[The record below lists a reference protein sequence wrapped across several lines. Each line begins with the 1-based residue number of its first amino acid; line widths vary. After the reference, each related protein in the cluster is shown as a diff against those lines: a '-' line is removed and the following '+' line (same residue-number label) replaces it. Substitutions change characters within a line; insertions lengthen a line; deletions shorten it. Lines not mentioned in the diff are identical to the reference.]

1 MEKIGFIGLGNMGMP
16 MAQNL
21 ISNGIKVKGFDVSEE
36 VLKQAS
42 KNKIEVCSD
51 TLQASKEIDVLITM
65 LPNGGAVSS
74 VFNSESL
81 LENIDPS
88 ILIIECSTISPK
100 TSKELSLKASSLN
113 LEMIDA
119 PVSGG
124 VKGAEE
130 AGLTFMVGGSV
141 ENVEKAKPILS
152 KMGKNIFHA
161 GDSGSG
167 QVAKLCNNMLLAIHM
182 CGTAETIAMG
192 VNNGL
197 DPAILSEIMKN
208 SSGGNWSLEK
218 YNPFPGVMKEAPASN
233 NYSGGFLNSL
243 MLKDLNLAEELANQ
257 SKSNTPMGKL
267 ARELYEELNNQGFEG
282 LDFSSVQ
289 QNYLDK

>member
-21 ISNGIKVKGFDVSEE
+21 ISNGIKVKGFDISEE

-65 LPNGGAVSS
+65 LPNGEAVSS

-141 ENVEKAKPILS
+141 ENVEKARPILS

-161 GDSGSG
+161 GGSGSG
-167 QVAKLCNNMLLAIHM
+167 QIAKLCNNMLLAIHM
-182 CGTAETIAMG
+182 SGTAEALSMG
-192 VNNGL
+192 VKSGL
-197 DPAILSEIMKN
+197 DPSVLSEIMSK
-208 SSGGNWSLEK
+208 SSGGNWSLDK
-218 YNPFPGVMKEAPASN
+218 YNPYPGVMSESPASN
-233 NYSGGFLNSL
+233 DYQGGFLNKL
-243 MLKDLNLAEELANQ
+243 MIKDLSLAKELADDAGTQ
-257 SKSNTPMGKL
+257 TPMGNSARKL
-267 ARELYEELNNQGFEG
+267 YQELIEQGLED

-289 QNYLDK
+289 KLFK

>member
-42 KNKIEVCSD
+42 KNKIEVCSE
-51 TLQASKEIDVLITM
+51 TLQVSKEIDVLITM
-65 LPNGGAVSS
+65 LPNGEAVSS

-182 CGTAETIAMG
+182 SGTAEALSMG
-192 VNNGL
+192 VQSGL
-197 DPAILSEIMKN
+197 DPSVLSKIMSK
-208 SSGGNWSLEK
+208 SSGGNWSLDK
-218 YNPFPGVMKEAPASN
+218 YNPYPGVMSESPASN
-233 NYSGGFLNSL
+233 DYQGGFLNKL
-243 MLKDLNLAEELANQ
+243 MIKDLSLAKELADDAGTQ
-257 SKSNTPMGKL
+257 TPMGNSARKL
-267 ARELYEELNNQGFEG
+267 YQELIEQGLED

-289 QNYLDK
+289 KLFK

>member
-1 MEKIGFIGLGNMGMP
+1 
-16 MAQNL
+16 
-21 ISNGIKVKGFDVSEE
+21 
-36 VLKQAS
+36 
-42 KNKIEVCSD
+42 
-51 TLQASKEIDVLITM
+51 M
-65 LPNGGAVSS
+65 LPNGEAVSS

-100 TSKELSLKASSLN
+100 TSKELSLKASSLD

-152 KMGKNIFHA
+152 MMGKNIFHA

-167 QVAKLCNNMLLAIHM
+167 QIAKLCNNMLLAIHM
-182 CGTAETIAMG
+182 SGTAEAISMG
-192 VNNGL
+192 VKSGL
-197 DPAILSEIMKN
+197 DPSVLSEIMSK
-208 SSGGNWSLEK
+208 SSGGNWSLDK
-218 YNPFPGVMKEAPASN
+218 YNPYPGVMIESPASKD
-233 NYSGGFLNSL
+233 YQGGFLNKL
-243 MLKDLNLAEELANQ
+243 MIKDLNLAKELAQ
-257 SKSNTPMGKL
+257 DSKTETPMGDSARKL
-267 ARELYEELNNQGFEG
+267 YDELIEQGLED

-289 QNYLDK
+289 KLFQ

>member
-36 VLKQAS
+36 ILKQAS
-42 KNKIEVCSD
+42 ENKIEVCSD

-65 LPNGGAVSS
+65 LPNGEAVSS

-100 TSKELSLKASSLN
+100 TSKELSLKASSLD

-152 KMGKNIFHA
+152 MMGKNIFHA

-167 QVAKLCNNMLLAIHM
+167 QIAKLCNNMLLAIHM
-182 CGTAETIAMG
+182 SGTAEAISIG
-192 VNNGL
+192 VKSGL
-197 DPAILSEIMKN
+197 DPSVLSEIMSK
-208 SSGGNWSLEK
+208 SSGGNWSLDK
-218 YNPFPGVMKEAPASN
+218 YNPYPGVMIESPASKD
-233 NYSGGFLNSL
+233 YQGGFLNKL
-243 MLKDLNLAEELANQ
+243 MIKDLNLAKELAQ
-257 SKSNTPMGKL
+257 DSKTETPMGDSARKL
-267 ARELYEELNNQGFEG
+267 YDELIEQGLED
-282 LDFSSVQ
+282 LDFSSIQ
-289 QNYLDK
+289 KLFQ

>member
-1 MEKIGFIGLGNMGMP
+1 MEKIGFIRFKEILGMP

-36 VLKQAS
+36 ILKQAS
-42 KNKIEVCSD
+42 ENNIMVCSD
-51 TLQASKEIDVLITM
+51 SLQASKEIDVLITM
-65 LPNGGAVSS
+65 LPNGEAVSS

-100 TSKELSLKASSLN
+100 TSKELSLKASSLD

-152 KMGKNIFHA
+152 MMGKNIFHA

-167 QVAKLCNNMLLAIHM
+167 QIAKLCNNMLLAIHM
-182 CGTAETIAMG
+182 SGTAEAISMG
-192 VNNGL
+192 VKSGL
-197 DPAILSEIMKN
+197 DPSVLSEIMSK
-208 SSGGNWSLEK
+208 SSGGNWSLDK
-218 YNPFPGVMKEAPASN
+218 YNPYPGVMIESPASKD
-233 NYSGGFLNSL
+233 YQGGFLNKL
-243 MLKDLNLAEELANQ
+243 MIKDLNLAKELAQ
-257 SKSNTPMGKL
+257 DSKTETPMGDSARKL
-267 ARELYEELNNQGFEG
+267 YDELIEQGLED

-289 QNYLDK
+289 KLFQ

>member
-21 ISNGIKVKGFDVSEE
+21 ISNGMKVKGFDVSEE
-36 VLKQAS
+36 MLKQAS
-42 KNKIEVCSD
+42 ENNIVVCSD
-51 TLQASKEIDVLITM
+51 ALQASKEIDVLITM
-65 LPNGGAVSS
+65 LPNGEAVSS
-74 VFNSESL
+74 VFKSESL

-88 ILIIECSTISPK
+88 VLIIECSTINPK

-167 QVAKLCNNMLLAIHM
+167 QIAKLCNNMLLAIHM
-182 CGTAETIAMG
+182 SGTAEALSMG
-192 VNNGL
+192 VKSGL
-197 DPAILSEIMKN
+197 NPSVLSEIMSK
-208 SSGGNWSLEK
+208 SSGGNWSLDK
-218 YNPFPGVMKEAPASN
+218 YNPYPGVMAESPASKD
-233 NYSGGFLNSL
+233 YQGGFLNKL
-243 MLKDLNLAEELANQ
+243 MIKDLNLAKELAQ
-257 SKSNTPMGKL
+257 DSNTETPMGDSARKL
-267 ARELYEELNNQGFEG
+267 YDELIEQGLEG

-289 QNYLDK
+289 KLFK

>member
-36 VLKQAS
+36 ILKQAS
-42 KNKIEVCSD
+42 ENNIMVCSD
-51 TLQASKEIDVLITM
+51 SLQASKEIDVLITM
-65 LPNGGAVSS
+65 LPNGEAVSS

-100 TSKELSLKASSLN
+100 TSKELSLKAASLN

-152 KMGKNIFHA
+152 MMGKNIFHA

-167 QVAKLCNNMLLAIHM
+167 QIAKLCNNMLLAIHM
-182 CGTAETIAMG
+182 SGTAEAISMG
-192 VNNGL
+192 VKSGL
-197 DPAILSEIMKN
+197 DPSILSEIMSK
-208 SSGGNWSLEK
+208 SSGGNWSLDK
-218 YNPFPGVMKEAPASN
+218 YNPYPGVMIESPASN
-233 NYSGGFLNSL
+233 DYQGGFLNKL
-243 MLKDLNLAEELANQ
+243 MIKDLNLAKELAQ
-257 SKSNTPMGKL
+257 DSKTETPMGDSARKL
-267 ARELYEELNNQGFEG
+267 YDELIEQGLED
-282 LDFSSVQ
+282 LDFSSIQ
-289 QNYLDK
+289 KLFQ

>member
-1 MEKIGFIGLGNMGMP
+1 MKIGFIGLGNMGMP

-65 LPNGGAVSS
+65 LPNSEAVSS

-100 TSKELSLKASSLN
+100 TSKELSLKAASLN
-113 LEMIDA
+113 FEMIDA

-152 KMGKNIFHA
+152 MMGKNIFHA

-167 QVAKLCNNMLLAIHM
+167 QIAKLCNNMLLAIHM
-182 CGTAETIAMG
+182 SGTAEAISMG
-192 VNNGL
+192 VKSGL
-197 DPAILSEIMKN
+197 DPSVLSEIMSK
-208 SSGGNWSLEK
+208 SSGGNWSLDK
-218 YNPFPGVMKEAPASN
+218 YNPYPGVMIETPASKD
-233 NYSGGFLNSL
+233 YQGGFLNKL
-243 MLKDLNLAEELANQ
+243 MIKDLNLAKELAQ
-257 SKSNTPMGKL
+257 DSKTETPMGDSARKL
-267 ARELYEELNNQGFEG
+267 YDELIEQGLED
-282 LDFSSVQ
+282 LDFSSIQ
-289 QNYLDK
+289 KLFK

>member
-65 LPNGGAVSS
+65 LPNGEAVSS

-100 TSKELSLKASSLN
+100 TSKELSLKASSLD

-152 KMGKNIFHA
+152 MMGKNIFYA

-167 QVAKLCNNMLLAIHM
+167 QIAKLCNNMLLAIHM
-182 CGTAETIAMG
+182 SGTAEAISMG
-192 VNNGL
+192 VKSGL
-197 DPAILSEIMKN
+197 DPSVLSEIMSK
-208 SSGGNWSLEK
+208 SSGGNWSLDK
-218 YNPFPGVMKEAPASN
+218 YNPYPGVMIESPASKD
-233 NYSGGFLNSL
+233 YQGGFLNKL
-243 MLKDLNLAEELANQ
+243 MIKDLNLAKELAQ
-257 SKSNTPMGKL
+257 DSKTETPMGDSARKL
-267 ARELYEELNNQGFEG
+267 YDELIEQGLED

-289 QNYLDK
+289 KLFQ

>member
-36 VLKQAS
+36 VLKKAS

-65 LPNGGAVSS
+65 LPNGEAVSS

-130 AGLTFMVGGSV
+130 AGLTFMVGGSI

-182 CGTAETIAMG
+182 SGTAEALSMG
-192 VNNGL
+192 VQSGL
-197 DPAILSEIMKN
+197 DPSVLSKIMSK
-208 SSGGNWSLEK
+208 SSGGNWSLDK
-218 YNPFPGVMKEAPASN
+218 YNPYPGVMSESPASN
-233 NYSGGFLNSL
+233 DYQGGFLNKL
-243 MLKDLNLAEELANQ
+243 MIKDLSLAKELADDAGTQ
-257 SKSNTPMGKL
+257 TPMGNSARKL
-267 ARELYEELNNQGFEG
+267 YQELIEQGLED

-289 QNYLDK
+289 KLFK

>member
-65 LPNGGAVSS
+65 LPNGEAVSS

-161 GDSGSG
+161 GGSGSG
-167 QVAKLCNNMLLAIHM
+167 QIAKLCNNMLLAIHM
-182 CGTAETIAMG
+182 SGTAEALSMG
-192 VNNGL
+192 VKSGL
-197 DPAILSEIMKN
+197 DPSVLSEIMSK
-208 SSGGNWSLEK
+208 SSGGNWSLDK
-218 YNPFPGVMKEAPASN
+218 YNPYPGGMTESPASKD
-233 NYSGGFLNSL
+233 YQGGFLNKL
-243 MLKDLNLAEELANQ
+243 MIKDLNLAKELAQ
-257 SKSNTPMGKL
+257 DSKTETPMGDSARKL
-267 ARELYEELNNQGFEG
+267 YDELIEQGLED

-289 QNYLDK
+289 RLFK

>member
-65 LPNGGAVSS
+65 LPNGEAVSS

-100 TSKELSLKASSLN
+100 TSKELSLKAASLN

-141 ENVEKAKPILS
+141 ENVEKAQPILS

-161 GDSGSG
+161 GGSGSG
-167 QVAKLCNNMLLAIHM
+167 QIAKLCNNMLLAIHM
-182 CGTAETIAMG
+182 SGTAEALSMG
-192 VNNGL
+192 VKSGL
-197 DPAILSEIMKN
+197 DPGVLSEIMSK
-208 SSGGNWSLEK
+208 SSGGNWSLDK
-218 YNPFPGVMKEAPASN
+218 YNPYPGVMTESPASKD
-233 NYSGGFLNSL
+233 YQGGFLNKL
-243 MLKDLNLAEELANQ
+243 MIKDLNLAKELAQ
-257 SKSNTPMGKL
+257 DSKTETPMGDSARKL
-267 ARELYEELNNQGFEG
+267 YDELIEQGLED

-289 QNYLDK
+289 KLFK

>member
-36 VLKQAS
+36 ILKQAS
-42 KNKIEVCSD
+42 ENNIMVCSD
-51 TLQASKEIDVLITM
+51 TLQTSKEIDVLITM
-65 LPNGGAVSS
+65 LPNGEAVSS

-100 TSKELSLKASSLN
+100 TSKELSLKASSLD

-152 KMGKNIFHA
+152 MMGKNIFHA

-167 QVAKLCNNMLLAIHM
+167 QIAKLCNNMLLAIHM
-182 CGTAETIAMG
+182 SGTAEAISMG
-192 VNNGL
+192 VKSGL
-197 DPAILSEIMKN
+197 DPSVLSEIMSK
-208 SSGGNWSLEK
+208 SSGGNWSLDK
-218 YNPFPGVMKEAPASN
+218 YNPYPGVMIESPASKD
-233 NYSGGFLNSL
+233 YQGGFLNKL
-243 MLKDLNLAEELANQ
+243 MIKDLNLAKELAQ
-257 SKSNTPMGKL
+257 DSKTETPMGDSARKL
-267 ARELYEELNNQGFEG
+267 YDELIEQGLED

-289 QNYLDK
+289 KLFQ

>member
-21 ISNGIKVKGFDVSEE
+21 ISNGIKVKGFDVSGE
-36 VLKQAS
+36 VLKQAL
-42 KNKIEVCSD
+42 KNEIEVCSD
-51 TLQASKEIDVLITM
+51 ALQVSQGINVLITM
-65 LPNGGAVSS
+65 LPNGEAVSS

-130 AGLTFMVGGSV
+130 AGLTFMVGGSA

-152 KMGKNIFHA
+152 MMGKNIFHA
-161 GDSGSG
+161 GESGSG

-182 CGTAETIAMG
+182 SGTAEALSMG
-192 VNNGL
+192 VKSGL
-197 DPAILSEIMKN
+197 DPSVLSEIMSK
-208 SSGGNWSLEK
+208 SSGGNWSLDK
-218 YNPFPGVMKEAPASN
+218 YNPYPGVMIESPASKD
-233 NYSGGFLNSL
+233 YQGGFLNKL
-243 MLKDLNLAEELANQ
+243 MIKDLNLAKELAQ
-257 SKSNTPMGKL
+257 DSKTETPMGDS
-267 ARELYEELNNQGFEG
+267 ARNLYDELIEQGLED

-289 QNYLDK
+289 KLFQ

>member
-36 VLKQAS
+36 ILKQAS
-42 KNKIEVCSD
+42 ENKIEVCSD

-65 LPNGGAVSS
+65 LPNGEAVSS

-100 TSKELSLKASSLN
+100 TSKELSLKASSLD

-152 KMGKNIFHA
+152 MMGKNIFHA

-167 QVAKLCNNMLLAIHM
+167 QIAKLCNNMLLAIHM
-182 CGTAETIAMG
+182 SGTAEAISMG
-192 VNNGL
+192 VKSGL
-197 DPAILSEIMKN
+197 DPSVLSEIMSK
-208 SSGGNWSLEK
+208 SSGGNWSLDK
-218 YNPFPGVMKEAPASN
+218 YNPYPGVMIESPASKD
-233 NYSGGFLNSL
+233 YQGGFLNKL
-243 MLKDLNLAEELANQ
+243 MIKDLNLAKELAQ
-257 SKSNTPMGKL
+257 DSKTETPMGDSARKL
-267 ARELYEELNNQGFEG
+267 YDELIEQGLED

-289 QNYLDK
+289 KLFQ

>member
-42 KNKIEVCSD
+42 ENNIMVCSD
-51 TLQASKEIDVLITM
+51 ALQASKEIDVLITM
-65 LPNGGAVSS
+65 LPNGEAVSS

-124 VKGAEE
+124 VKGAQE
-130 AGLTFMVGGSV
+130 ASLTFMVGGSV

-161 GDSGSG
+161 GGSGSG
-167 QVAKLCNNMLLAIHM
+167 QIAKLCNNMLLAIHM
-182 CGTAETIAMG
+182 SGTAEALSIG
-192 VNNGL
+192 VKSGL
-197 DPAILSEIMKN
+197 DPSVLSEIMSK
-208 SSGGNWSLEK
+208 SSGGNWSLDK
-218 YNPFPGVMKEAPASN
+218 YNPYPGVMTESPASKD
-233 NYSGGFLNSL
+233 YQGGFLNKL
-243 MLKDLNLAEELANQ
+243 MIKDLNLAKELAQ
-257 SKSNTPMGKL
+257 DSKTETPMGDSARKL
-267 ARELYEELNNQGFEG
+267 YDELIEQGLEG

-289 QNYLDK
+289 KLFK

>member
-36 VLKQAS
+36 VLKQAL
-42 KNKIEVCSD
+42 KNEIDVCSD
-51 TLQASKEIDVLITM
+51 ALQVSQGINVLITM
-65 LPNGGAVSS
+65 LPNGEAVSS

-152 KMGKNIFHA
+152 MMGKNIFHA
-161 GDSGSG
+161 GESGSG

-182 CGTAETIAMG
+182 SGTAEALSMG
-192 VNNGL
+192 VKSGL
-197 DPAILSEIMKN
+197 DPNVLSEIMSK
-208 SSGGNWSLEK
+208 SSGGNWSLDK
-218 YNPFPGVMKEAPASN
+218 YNPYPGVMIESPASKD
-233 NYSGGFLNSL
+233 YQGGFLNKL
-243 MLKDLNLAEELANQ
+243 MIKDLNLAKELAQ
-257 SKSNTPMGKL
+257 DSKTETPMGDS
-267 ARELYEELNNQGFEG
+267 ARNLYDELIEQGLED

-289 QNYLDK
+289 KLFQ

>member
-21 ISNGIKVKGFDVSEE
+21 ISNGIKIKGFDVSEK

-42 KNKIEVCSD
+42 ENNIMVCSD
-51 TLQASKEIDVLITM
+51 ALQASKEIDVLITM
-65 LPNGGAVSS
+65 LPNGEAVSS

-130 AGLTFMVGGSV
+130 ASLTFMVGGSV
-141 ENVEKAKPILS
+141 ENVEKAQPILS

-161 GDSGSG
+161 GGSGSG
-167 QVAKLCNNMLLAIHM
+167 QIAKLCNNMLLAIHM
-182 CGTAETIAMG
+182 SGTAEALSIG
-192 VNNGL
+192 VKSGL
-197 DPAILSEIMKN
+197 DPSVLSEIMSK
-208 SSGGNWSLEK
+208 SSGGNWSLDK
-218 YNPFPGVMKEAPASN
+218 YNPYPGVMTDSPASKD
-233 NYSGGFLNSL
+233 YQGGFLNKL
-243 MLKDLNLAEELANQ
+243 MIKDLNLAKELAQ
-257 SKSNTPMGKL
+257 DSKTETPMGDSARKL
-267 ARELYEELNNQGFEG
+267 YDELIEQGLED

-289 QNYLDK
+289 KLFK

>member
-36 VLKQAS
+36 ILKQAS
-42 KNKIEVCSD
+42 ENNIMVCSD
-51 TLQASKEIDVLITM
+51 SLQASKEIDVLITM
-65 LPNGGAVSS
+65 LPNGEAVSS

-100 TSKELSLKASSLN
+100 TSKELSLKASSLD

-152 KMGKNIFHA
+152 MMGKNIFHA

-167 QVAKLCNNMLLAIHM
+167 QIAKLCNNMLLAIHM
-182 CGTAETIAMG
+182 SGTAEAISMG
-192 VNNGL
+192 VKSGL
-197 DPAILSEIMKN
+197 DPSVLSEIMSK
-208 SSGGNWSLEK
+208 SSGGNWSLDK
-218 YNPFPGVMKEAPASN
+218 YNPYPGVMIESPASKD
-233 NYSGGFLNSL
+233 YQGGFLNKL
-243 MLKDLNLAEELANQ
+243 MIKDLNLAKELAQ
-257 SKSNTPMGKL
+257 DSKTETPMGDSARKL
-267 ARELYEELNNQGFEG
+267 YDELIEQGLED

-289 QNYLDK
+289 KLFK

>member
-65 LPNGGAVSS
+65 LPNGEAVSS
-74 VFNSESL
+74 VFNSENL

-100 TSKELSLKASSLN
+100 TSKELSLKASSLD

-152 KMGKNIFHA
+152 MMGKNIFHA

-167 QVAKLCNNMLLAIHM
+167 QIAKLCNNMLLAIHM
-182 CGTAETIAMG
+182 SGTAEAISMG
-192 VNNGL
+192 VKSGL
-197 DPAILSEIMKN
+197 DPSVLSEIMSK
-208 SSGGNWSLEK
+208 SSGGNWSLDK
-218 YNPFPGVMKEAPASN
+218 YNPYPGVMIESPASKD
-233 NYSGGFLNSL
+233 YQGGFLNKL
-243 MLKDLNLAEELANQ
+243 MIKDLNLAKELAQ
-257 SKSNTPMGKL
+257 DSKTETPMGDSARKL
-267 ARELYEELNNQGFEG
+267 YDELIEQGLED

-289 QNYLDK
+289 KLFQ

>member
-65 LPNGGAVSS
+65 LPNGEAVSS

-141 ENVEKAKPILS
+141 ENLEKAKPILS
-152 KMGKNIFHA
+152 MMGKNIFHA

-167 QVAKLCNNMLLAIHM
+167 QIAKLCNNMLLAIHM
-182 CGTAETIAMG
+182 SGTAEALSMG
-192 VNNGL
+192 VKSGL
-197 DPAILSEIMKN
+197 DPSVLSEIMSK
-208 SSGGNWSLEK
+208 SSGGNWSLDK
-218 YNPFPGVMKEAPASN
+218 YNPYPGVMTESPASKD
-233 NYSGGFLNSL
+233 YQGGFLNKL
-243 MLKDLNLAEELANQ
+243 MIKDLNLAKELAQ
-257 SKSNTPMGKL
+257 DSKTETPMGDSARKL
-267 ARELYEELNNQGFEG
+267 YDELIEQGLED

-289 QNYLDK
+289 KLFK

>member
-65 LPNGGAVSS
+65 LPNGEAVSS

-141 ENVEKAKPILS
+141 ENVEKARPILS

-161 GDSGSG
+161 GGSGSG
-167 QVAKLCNNMLLAIHM
+167 QIAKLCNNMLLAIHM
-182 CGTAETIAMG
+182 SGTAEALSMG
-192 VNNGL
+192 VKSGL
-197 DPAILSEIMKN
+197 DPSVLSEIMSK
-208 SSGGNWSLEK
+208 SSGGNWSLDK
-218 YNPFPGVMKEAPASN
+218 YNPYPGVMTESPASKD
-233 NYSGGFLNSL
+233 YQGGFLNKL
-243 MLKDLNLAEELANQ
+243 MIKDLNLAKELAQ
-257 SKSNTPMGKL
+257 DSKTETPMGDSARKL
-267 ARELYEELNNQGFEG
+267 YDELIEQGLED

-289 QNYLDK
+289 KLFK

>member
-36 VLKQAS
+36 ILKQAS
-42 KNKIEVCSD
+42 ENKIEVCSD

-65 LPNGGAVSS
+65 LPNGEAVSS

-100 TSKELSLKASSLN
+100 TSKELSLKASSLD

-141 ENVEKAKPILS
+141 ANVEKAKPILS
-152 KMGKNIFHA
+152 MMGKNIFHA

-167 QVAKLCNNMLLAIHM
+167 QIAKLCNNMLLAIHM
-182 CGTAETIAMG
+182 SGTAEAISMG
-192 VNNGL
+192 VKSGL
-197 DPAILSEIMKN
+197 DPSVLSEIMSK
-208 SSGGNWSLEK
+208 SSGGNWSLDK
-218 YNPFPGVMKEAPASN
+218 YNPYPGVMIESPASKD
-233 NYSGGFLNSL
+233 YQGGFLNKL
-243 MLKDLNLAEELANQ
+243 MIKDLNLAKELAQ
-257 SKSNTPMGKL
+257 DSKTETPMGDSARKL
-267 ARELYEELNNQGFEG
+267 YDELIEQGLED

-289 QNYLDK
+289 KLFQ

>member
-42 KNKIEVCSD
+42 ENNIMACSD
-51 TLQASKEIDVLITM
+51 ALQASKEIDVLITM
-65 LPNGGAVSS
+65 LPNGEAVSS

-100 TSKELSLKASSLN
+100 TSKELSLKASSLD

-152 KMGKNIFHA
+152 MMGKNIFHA

-167 QVAKLCNNMLLAIHM
+167 QIAKLCNNMLLAIHM
-182 CGTAETIAMG
+182 SGTAEAISMG
-192 VNNGL
+192 VKSGL
-197 DPAILSEIMKN
+197 DPSVLSEIMSK
-208 SSGGNWSLEK
+208 SSGGNWSLDK
-218 YNPFPGVMKEAPASN
+218 YNPYPGVMIESPASKD
-233 NYSGGFLNSL
+233 YQGGFLNKL
-243 MLKDLNLAEELANQ
+243 MIKDLNLAKELAQ
-257 SKSNTPMGKL
+257 DSKTETPMGDS
-267 ARELYEELNNQGFEG
+267 ARNLYDELIEQGLED

-289 QNYLDK
+289 KLFQ

>member
-65 LPNGGAVSS
+65 LPNGEAVSS

-88 ILIIECSTISPK
+88 VLIIECSTINPK
-100 TSKELSLKASSLN
+100 TSKELSLKASSLS

-124 VKGAEE
+124 VKGAVE

-167 QVAKLCNNMLLAIHM
+167 QIAKLCNNMLLAIHM
-182 CGTAETIAMG
+182 SGTAEALSMG
-192 VNNGL
+192 VKSGL
-197 DPAILSEIMKN
+197 DPSVLSEIMSK
-208 SSGGNWSLEK
+208 SSGGNWSLDK
-218 YNPFPGVMKEAPASN
+218 YNPYPGVMTESPASKD
-233 NYSGGFLNSL
+233 YQGGFLNKL
-243 MLKDLNLAEELANQ
+243 MIKDLNLAKELAQ
-257 SKSNTPMGKL
+257 DSKTETPMGDSARKL
-267 ARELYEELNNQGFEG
+267 YDELIEQGLED

-289 QNYLDK
+289 KLFK

>member
-36 VLKQAS
+36 ILKQAS
-42 KNKIEVCSD
+42 ENNIMVCSD
-51 TLQASKEIDVLITM
+51 SLQASKEIDVLITM
-65 LPNGGAVSS
+65 LPNGEAVSS

-100 TSKELSLKASSLN
+100 TSKELSLKASSLD
-113 LEMIDA
+113 LGMIDA

-152 KMGKNIFHA
+152 MMGKNIFHA

-167 QVAKLCNNMLLAIHM
+167 QIAKLCNNMLLAIHM
-182 CGTAETIAMG
+182 SGTAEAISMG
-192 VNNGL
+192 VKSGL
-197 DPAILSEIMKN
+197 DPSVLSEIMSK
-208 SSGGNWSLEK
+208 SSGGNWSLDK
-218 YNPFPGVMKEAPASN
+218 YNPYPGVMIESPASKD
-233 NYSGGFLNSL
+233 YQGGFLNKL
-243 MLKDLNLAEELANQ
+243 MIKDLNLAKELAQ
-257 SKSNTPMGKL
+257 DSKTETPMGDSARKL
-267 ARELYEELNNQGFEG
+267 YDELIEQGLED

-289 QNYLDK
+289 KLFQ

>member
-21 ISNGIKVKGFDVSEE
+21 IANGLKVKGFDVSEE

-42 KNKIEVCSD
+42 KNKIEVCSAN
-51 TLQASKEIDVLITM
+51 LQASKEIDVLITM
-65 LPNGGAVSS
+65 LPNSEAVSS

-130 AGLTFMVGGSV
+130 ASLTFMVGGSV
-141 ENVEKAKPILS
+141 ESVEKAKPILS
-152 KMGKNIFHA
+152 MMGKNIFHA

-167 QVAKLCNNMLLAIHM
+167 QIAKLCNNMLLAIHM
-182 CGTAETIAMG
+182 SGTAEAISMG
-192 VNNGL
+192 VKSGL
-197 DPAILSEIMKN
+197 DPSVLSEIMSK
-208 SSGGNWSLEK
+208 SSGGNWSLDK
-218 YNPFPGVMKEAPASN
+218 YNPYPGVMIESPASKD
-233 NYSGGFLNSL
+233 YQGGFLNKL
-243 MLKDLNLAEELANQ
+243 MIKDLNLAKELAQ
-257 SKSNTPMGKL
+257 DSKTETPMGDS
-267 ARELYEELNNQGFEG
+267 ARNLYDELIEQGLED

-289 QNYLDK
+289 KLFQ

>member
-16 MAQNL
+16 MARNL
-21 ISNGIKVKGFDVSEE
+21 ISNGIKVKGFDVSEKI
-36 VLKQAS
+36 LKQAS
-42 KNKIEVCSD
+42 ENKIEVCSD

-65 LPNGGAVSS
+65 LPNGEAVSS

-81 LENIDPS
+81 LEKIDPS
-88 ILIIECSTISPK
+88 VLIIECSTINPK
-100 TSKELSLKASSLN
+100 TSKELSLKASSFN

-130 AGLTFMVGGSV
+130 SGLTFMVGGSV

-161 GDSGSG
+161 GGSGSG
-167 QVAKLCNNMLLAIHM
+167 QIAKLCNNMLLAIHM
-182 CGTAETIAMG
+182 SGTAEALSMG
-192 VNNGL
+192 VKSGL
-197 DPAILSEIMKN
+197 DPSVLSEIMSK
-208 SSGGNWSLEK
+208 SSGGNWSLDK
-218 YNPFPGVMKEAPASN
+218 YNPYPGVMTESPASKD
-233 NYSGGFLNSL
+233 YQGGFLNKL
-243 MLKDLNLAEELANQ
+243 MIKDLNLAKELAQ
-257 SKSNTPMGKL
+257 DSKTETPMGDSARKL
-267 ARELYEELNNQGFEG
+267 YDELIEQGLEG

-289 QNYLDK
+289 KLFK

>member
-36 VLKQAS
+36 ILKQAS
-42 KNKIEVCSD
+42 ENNIMVCSD
-51 TLQASKEIDVLITM
+51 SLQASKEIDVLITM
-65 LPNGGAVSS
+65 LPNGEAVSS

-100 TSKELSLKASSLN
+100 TSKELSLKASSLD

-152 KMGKNIFHA
+152 MMGKNIFHA

-167 QVAKLCNNMLLAIHM
+167 QIAKLCNNMLLAIHM
-182 CGTAETIAMG
+182 SGTAEAISMG
-192 VNNGL
+192 VKSGL
-197 DPAILSEIMKN
+197 DPSVLSEIMSK
-208 SSGGNWSLEK
+208 SSGGNWSLDK
-218 YNPFPGVMKEAPASN
+218 YNPYPGVMTESPASKD
-233 NYSGGFLNSL
+233 YQGGFLNKL
-243 MLKDLNLAEELANQ
+243 MIKDLNLAKELAQ
-257 SKSNTPMGKL
+257 DSKTETPMGDSARKL
-267 ARELYEELNNQGFEG
+267 YDELIEQGLED

-289 QNYLDK
+289 KLFQ

>member
-1 MEKIGFIGLGNMGMP
+1 M
-16 MAQNL
+16 
-21 ISNGIKVKGFDVSEE
+21 
-36 VLKQAS
+36 LKQAS
-42 KNKIEVCSD
+42 ENNIVVCSNA
-51 TLQASKEIDVLITM
+51 LQASKEIDVLITM
-65 LPNGGAVSS
+65 LPNGEAVSS

-88 ILIIECSTISPK
+88 VLIIECSTINPK
-100 TSKELSLKASSLN
+100 TSKELSLKALSLN

-167 QVAKLCNNMLLAIHM
+167 QIAKLCNNMLLAIHM
-182 CGTAETIAMG
+182 SGTAEALSMG
-192 VNNGL
+192 VKSGL
-197 DPAILSEIMKN
+197 DPSVLSEIMSK
-208 SSGGNWSLEK
+208 SSGGNWSLDK
-218 YNPFPGVMKEAPASN
+218 YNPYPGVMTESPASKD
-233 NYSGGFLNSL
+233 YQGGFLNKL
-243 MLKDLNLAEELANQ
+243 MIKDLNLAKELAQ
-257 SKSNTPMGKL
+257 DSKTETPMGDSARKL
-267 ARELYEELNNQGFEG
+267 YDELIEQGLED

-289 QNYLDK
+289 KLFK

>member
-51 TLQASKEIDVLITM
+51 SLQASKEIDVLITM
-65 LPNGGAVSS
+65 LPNGEAVSS

-88 ILIIECSTISPK
+88 VLIIECSTINPK
-100 TSKELSLKASSLN
+100 TSKELSLKASSFN

-152 KMGKNIFHA
+152 MMGKNIFHA

-167 QVAKLCNNMLLAIHM
+167 QIAKLCNNMLLAIHM
-182 CGTAETIAMG
+182 SGTAEAISMG
-192 VNNGL
+192 VKSGL
-197 DPAILSEIMKN
+197 DPSVLSEIMSK
-208 SSGGNWSLEK
+208 SSGGNWSLDK
-218 YNPFPGVMKEAPASN
+218 YNPYPGVMIESPASKD
-233 NYSGGFLNSL
+233 YQGGFLNKL
-243 MLKDLNLAEELANQ
+243 MIKDLNLAKELAQ
-257 SKSNTPMGKL
+257 DSKTETPMGDS
-267 ARELYEELNNQGFEG
+267 ARNLYDELIEQGLED

-289 QNYLDK
+289 KLFQ

>member
-36 VLKQAS
+36 VLKQAL

-51 TLQASKEIDVLITM
+51 ALQVSQGINVLITM
-65 LPNGGAVSS
+65 LPNGEAVSS

-141 ENVEKAKPILS
+141 ENVEKAKPTLS
-152 KMGKNIFHA
+152 MMGKNIFHA
-161 GDSGSG
+161 GESGSG

-182 CGTAETIAMG
+182 SGTAEALSMG
-192 VNNGL
+192 VKSGL
-197 DPAILSEIMKN
+197 DPSVLSEIMSK
-208 SSGGNWSLEK
+208 SSGGNWSLDK
-218 YNPFPGVMKEAPASN
+218 YNPYPGVMIESPASKD
-233 NYSGGFLNSL
+233 YQGGFLNKL
-243 MLKDLNLAEELANQ
+243 MIKDLNLAKELAQ
-257 SKSNTPMGKL
+257 DSKTETPMGDS
-267 ARELYEELNNQGFEG
+267 ARNLYDELIEQGLED

-289 QNYLDK
+289 KLFQ

>member
-21 ISNGIKVKGFDVSEE
+21 ISNGMKVKGFDVSEE

-42 KNKIEVCSD
+42 KNQIEVCSD

-65 LPNGGAVSS
+65 LPNGEAVSS
-74 VFNSESL
+74 VFNSENL

-182 CGTAETIAMG
+182 SGTAEALSMG
-192 VNNGL
+192 VKSGL
-197 DPAILSEIMKN
+197 DPSVLSEIMSK
-208 SSGGNWSLEK
+208 SSGGNWSLDK
-218 YNPFPGVMKEAPASN
+218 YNPYPGVMTESPASKD
-233 NYSGGFLNSL
+233 YQGGFLNKL
-243 MLKDLNLAEELANQ
+243 MIKDLNLAKELAQ
-257 SKSNTPMGKL
+257 DSKTETPMGDSARKL
-267 ARELYEELNNQGFEG
+267 YDELIEQGLED

-289 QNYLDK
+289 KLFK

>member
-65 LPNGGAVSS
+65 LPTGEAVSS

-100 TSKELSLKASSLN
+100 TSKELSLKASSLD

-152 KMGKNIFHA
+152 MMGKNIFHA

-167 QVAKLCNNMLLAIHM
+167 QIAKLCNNMLLAIHM
-182 CGTAETIAMG
+182 SGTAEAISMG
-192 VNNGL
+192 VKSGL
-197 DPAILSEIMKN
+197 DPSVLSEIMSK
-208 SSGGNWSLEK
+208 SSGGNWSLDK
-218 YNPFPGVMKEAPASN
+218 YNPYPGVMTESPASKD
-233 NYSGGFLNSL
+233 YQGGFLNKL
-243 MLKDLNLAEELANQ
+243 MIKDLNLAKELAQ
-257 SKSNTPMGKL
+257 DSKTETPMGDSARKL
-267 ARELYEELNNQGFEG
+267 YDELIEQGLED

-289 QNYLDK
+289 KLFQ

>member
-21 ISNGIKVKGFDVSEE
+21 ISNGMKVKGFDVSEE
-36 VLKQAS
+36 MLKQAS
-42 KNKIEVCSD
+42 ENNIMVCSD
-51 TLQASKEIDVLITM
+51 SLQASKEIDVLITM
-65 LPNGGAVSS
+65 LPNGEAVSS

-100 TSKELSLKASSLN
+100 TSKELSLKASSLD

-152 KMGKNIFHA
+152 MMGKNIFHA

-167 QVAKLCNNMLLAIHM
+167 QIAKLCNNMLLAIHM
-182 CGTAETIAMG
+182 SGTAEAISMG
-192 VNNGL
+192 VKSGL
-197 DPAILSEIMKN
+197 DPSVLSEIMSK
-208 SSGGNWSLEK
+208 SSGGNWSLDK
-218 YNPFPGVMKEAPASN
+218 YNPYPGVMIESPASKD
-233 NYSGGFLNSL
+233 YQGGFLNKL
-243 MLKDLNLAEELANQ
+243 MIKDLNLAKELAQ
-257 SKSNTPMGKL
+257 DSKTETPMGDSARKL
-267 ARELYEELNNQGFEG
+267 YDELIEQGLED

-289 QNYLDK
+289 KLFQ

>member
-36 VLKQAS
+36 VLKQAL
-42 KNKIEVCSD
+42 KNEIEVCSD
-51 TLQASKEIDVLITM
+51 ALQVSQGINVLITM
-65 LPNGGAVSS
+65 LPNGEAVSS

-100 TSKELSLKASSLN
+100 TSKELSLKASSLD

-141 ENVEKAKPILS
+141 ESVEKAKPILS
-152 KMGKNIFHA
+152 MMGKNIFHA

-167 QVAKLCNNMLLAIHM
+167 QIAKLCNNMLLAIHM
-182 CGTAETIAMG
+182 SGTAEALSMG
-192 VNNGL
+192 VKSGL
-197 DPAILSEIMKN
+197 DPSVLSEIMSK
-208 SSGGNWSLEK
+208 SSGGNWSLDK
-218 YNPFPGVMKEAPASN
+218 YNPYPGVMIESPASKD
-233 NYSGGFLNSL
+233 YQGGFLNKL
-243 MLKDLNLAEELANQ
+243 MIKDLNLAKELAQ
-257 SKSNTPMGKL
+257 DSKTETPMGDS
-267 ARELYEELNNQGFEG
+267 ARNLYDELIEQGLED

-289 QNYLDK
+289 KLFQ